1 MNRSPQPRR
10 ISRRVFTASATGL
23 LATTPVL
30 GFAQEVDDKAEPEKP
45 KTAPKSGE
53 PFEAPLN
60 RDYGAPD
67 FFTPQWKNPQVN
79 RTMAAD
85 FVIYAHKDLSK
96 VQELLELEPG
106 LLNASVDWGNG
117 DYETALGGASHM
129 GRKEIVKYLLSKGA
143 RIDIFCAAMMGMLGT
158 VTEMLTVEPAL
169 VDAKGPH
176 GFTLHFHAQVGGED
190 AKPVL
195 DYLQTVKPIE
205 LGPTPP
211 FLRGGK
217 GKTKGKP
224 KSNSP
229 KNESK
234 S

>member
-1 MNRSPQPRR
+1 MKQSPQQRR
-10 ISRRVFTASATGL
+10 ISRRLFTASATGF
-23 LATTPVL
+23 LAATPML
-30 GFAQEVDDKAEPEKP
+30 GFAQEAEDTDKKAKP
-45 KTAPKSGE
+45 KSTTKSTE
-53 PFEAPLN
+53 PFEAPLD
-60 RDYGAPD
+60 RTYGAPD
-67 FFTPQWKNPQVN
+67 FFTPQWKKPQVN

-176 GFTLHFHAQVGGED
+176 GFTLHFHAQVGGEE

-205 LGPTPP
+205 LGPAPP
-211 FLRGGK
+211 FLRRGK
-217 GKTKGKP
+217 GKAKGK
-224 KSNSP
+224 KSSQ
-229 KNESK
+229 KDQSK
-234 S
+234 Q

>member
-1 MNRSPQPRR
+1 MNPPLQPKR
-10 ISRRVFTASATGL
+10 ISRRLFTASAAGL
-23 LATTPVL
+23 LVTSPSL
-30 GFAQEVDDKAEPEKP
+30 GLAQEVDDSIPKAKVKTPQEPVE
-45 KTAPKSGE
+45 S
-53 PFEAPLN
+53 PLN

-117 DYETALGGASHM
+117 DFETALGGASHM
-129 GRKEIVKYLLSKGA
+129 GRKEIVKFLLSRGA

-176 GFTLHFHAQVGGED
+176 GFTLHFHAQVGGDE

-217 GKTKGKP
+217 GKNKGQK
-224 KSNSP
+224 NSQ

-234 S
+234 R

>member
-1 MNRSPQPRR
+1 
-10 ISRRVFTASATGL
+10 
-23 LATTPVL
+23 L

-67 FFTPQWKNPQVN
+67 FFTPQWKNPQIN

>member
-1 MNRSPQPRR
+1 MHKFVA
-10 ISRRVFTASATGL
+10 I
-23 LATTPVL
+23 
-30 GFAQEVDDKAEPEKP
+30 
-45 KTAPKSGE
+45 
-53 PFEAPLN
+53 
-60 RDYGAPD
+60 
-67 FFTPQWKNPQVN
+67 
-79 RTMAAD
+79 
-85 FVIYAHKDLSK
+85 FVILLSFAT
-96 VQELLELEPG
+96 QTMSQSLERGEE
-106 LLNASVDWGNG
+106 AFENG
-117 DYETALGGASHM
+117 DFETALGGASHM
-129 GRKEIVKYLLSKGA
+129 GRKEIVKFLLSRGA

-176 GFTLHFHAQVGGED
+176 GFTLHFHAQVGGDE

-217 GKTKGKP
+217 GKNKGQK
-224 KSNSP
+224 NSQ

-234 S
+234 R